1 MPRLKDGS
9 WLPHFISVDT
19 GQGAALKPL
28 LDSGFL
34 KKGTVTRV
42 YYPDDRENTNKRVTE
57 YDLFVTE
64 RNGRGNLCINPY
76 YKCTVLDLFGGMGDV
91 HRWTLRPST
100 DLTPLDPADQDGSQV
115 LVLCVHGDRQN
126 AYIVGA
132 TKHRLGPADSRA
144 DGHHYDFEF
153 NGWRMAVNDDGECTM
168 TYKSKTDVLGV
179 PADPASGGSFVKF
192 EKDGS
197 IVINDDK
204 NCRLR
209 LDKPTADITIETN
222 GRDVVI
228 RAKRDQNTEVGGDQ
242 NTAIEGDLNTKV
254 GGKTTIDSGDTA
266 KVKAPLVELTNGS
279 TSANDGAITGQSV
292 DPFTG
297 VPHIDFSG
305 VVRAKK

>member
-64 RNGRGNLCINPY
+64 RNRRGNLCINPY

-168 TYKSKTDVLGV
+168 TYKSKTDTSGV
-179 PADPASGGSFVKF
+179 PQDPASGGSFVKF

-197 IVINDDK
+197 IVIND
-204 NCRLR
+204 NEACLIR
-209 LDKPTADITIETN
+209 LDKPTSDITIETS
-222 GRDVVI
+222 GRDIVV
-228 RAKRDQNTEVGGDQ
+228 RAARDMNTAVERDMVADAGGDWTTTVGGETLVDSKG
-242 NTAIEGDLNTKV
+242 NT
-254 GGKTTIDSGDTA
+254 
-266 KVKAPLVELTNGS
+266 KVKAPLIELTTGS

-305 VVRAKK
+305 VVRVKK